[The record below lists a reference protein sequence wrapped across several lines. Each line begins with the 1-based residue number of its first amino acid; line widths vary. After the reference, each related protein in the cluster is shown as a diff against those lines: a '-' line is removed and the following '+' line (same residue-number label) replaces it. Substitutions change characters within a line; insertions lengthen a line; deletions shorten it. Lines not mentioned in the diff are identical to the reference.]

1 MILLK
6 YSLFRFIDVFEA
18 FASYL
23 ICFASNLIFIYV
35 QTLNLEGSYILKS
48 FLKSII
54 DYQLIINIFLTFIII
69 VFHYQFLNRKKTEI
83 SCRILVG
90 DTMVNIIIRYILNS
104 LAILVFSFLLSLL
117 LNFYLELN
125 VTSNLYLVF
134 IFIIYILISAGKVEK
149 E

>member
-1 MILLK
+1 MK

-18 FASYL
+18 FAIYL
-23 ICFASNLIFIYV
+23 ICFASNLIFTYV
-35 QTLNLEGSYILKS
+35 QTLNLEGSFILKS
-48 FLKSII
+48 FVESII
-54 DYQLIINIFLTFIII
+54 DYQLIINILLTFIII
-69 VFHYQFLNRKKTEI
+69 VFHYQFLNRRKTEI

-90 DTMVNIIIRYILNS
+90 DTMVNIIILYILNS
-104 LAILVFSFLLSLL
+104 LAILVFSFLLSLS

-134 IFIIYILISAGKVEK
+134 IFIIYILISAGQVKK

>member
-6 YSLFRFIDVFEA
+6 YSLFRFIDVIEA
-18 FASYL
+18 FAIYL
-23 ICFASNLIFIYV
+23 MCFSTNLIFIYV
-35 QTLNLEGSYILKS
+35 QTLDLGDSFILES
-48 FLKSII
+48 FLESII
-54 DYQLIINIFLTFIII
+54 EYQIVINIFLTFIMI

-90 DTMVNIIIRYILNS
+90 DTMVNVVIRYILNS
-104 LAILVFSFLLSLL
+104 LTILVFSFLLSLL

-134 IFIIYILISAGKVEK
+134 IFIIYILISAAKVEK